1 MNIINQYQE
10 ALSTEKRLRGYL
22 VQFDEAHDIVH
33 AAEKVRDAGFRRWD
47 VHTPFP
53 VHGLD
58 EAMGIRATILPWIS
72 FAGGLTGAVT
82 ALGMQWWMNAVNYPY
97 LISGKPLFSLPA
109 NIPIIFEMTVLFGA
123 IATVVGMFV
132 LNDLPQYYHPVFSN
146 RRFLQVTTDKFFIV
160 IDAEDT
166 KFDAEKT
173 RAFLETLE
181 GVAVEPIED

>member
-1 MNIINQYQE
+1 
-10 ALSTEKRLRGYL
+10 
-22 VQFDEAHDIVH
+22 
-33 AAEKVRDAGFRRWD
+33 
-47 VHTPFP
+47 
-53 VHGLD
+53 
-58 EAMGIRATILPWIS
+58 
-72 FAGGLTGAVT
+72 
-82 ALGMQWWMNAVNYPY
+82 
-97 LISGKPLFSLPA
+97 
-109 NIPIIFEMTVLFGA
+109 MTVLFGA